1 MLSEDFEPAV
11 TVPLEPVDSVELVSL
26 IDNVTDVFMPDQ
38 GPAKRVG
45 LRIGA
50 TRPATLMAEGWT
62 PDALVAEHGFA
73 MLVTVVKGGRSRRL
87 LFDTGTS
94 PDGVVEN
101 MRRLDVDPGSI
112 EAIVCSHGHF
122 DHTTGLDGLSR
133 VARPGRPAGADP
145 PALLASPPDRVAWL
159 GSARDPH
166 HQPPGARP
174 TSASRSSRSDS
185 PASCSTARS

>member
-1 MLSEDFEPAV
+1 MRAAGSSVVCMCDDAHAQHQPAPVLTEDFEPAV

-26 IDNVTDVFMPDQ
+26 IDNVIDVFMPDQ

-73 MLVTVVKGGRSRRL
+73 MLVTVIKGGRSRRL

-122 DHTTGLDGLSR
+122 DHTTGLDGLTGCW
-133 VARPGRPAGADP
+133 AGPAC
-145 PALLASPPDRVAWL
+145 R
-159 GSARDPH
+159 
-166 HQPPGARP
+166 
-174 TSASRSSRSDS
+174 
-185 PASCSTARS
+185 C